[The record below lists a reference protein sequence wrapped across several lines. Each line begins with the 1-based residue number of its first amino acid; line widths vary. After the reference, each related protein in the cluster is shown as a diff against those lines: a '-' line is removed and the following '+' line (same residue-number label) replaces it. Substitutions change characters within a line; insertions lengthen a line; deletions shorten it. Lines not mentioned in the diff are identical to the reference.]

1 MLKKLRTVKYKNSIK
16 LFVLICAS
24 LISTQALTDNL
35 VDASDS
41 RIEILTESTSITP
54 GDELLIGFKF
64 TLNPGWHTY
73 WENPGDAGEGA
84 SIKWNLPND
93 VNASEILWPGPQRI
107 PVEPLMTF
115 GYEDEVVLL
124 TKIYTSEATIVPL
137 NLNAL
142 VSWYTCKEICIP
154 QEAEVSIPIKLGN
167 KTPSVSKAILD
178 QTLEEVPIQ
187 FEGTYR
193 VQRLEDSYILQGQ
206 LENQDQYD
214 SIYFFPKDY
223 GLTDYTKDQ
232 FYEIN
237 KDSFSLQIKAA
248 EIEIENRTFEGVIAI
263 NRDEAVSFIEINY
276 PLKAK
281 PISQE
286 FNIFT
291 LIFFAFL
298 GGLILNIMPC
308 VFPILSI
315 KILRFVEQ
323 SGDST
328 YKTLQQGLL
337 FSLGVIVSFLAIAA
351 LLVSLK
357 SGGESIGWGY
367 QLQSPIVV
375 SLLVYLFVVL
385 GYIFMSNMVLGT
397 SLARLSTIS
406 LGKGDSIESFLTGVL
421 AVIVASP
428 CTAPFMGSAI
438 GFALLQPSFYSVLIF
453 LGLGIGFSLPY
464 LVLSAKPS
472 LLSFLP
478 KPGQWMETFK
488 QFMAFPMWAS
498 ALWLLWVLS
507 SQVNNQEVIQV
518 LLGSLLIIIGL
529 WLVEKNNSKTDWIR
543 WIVRLPFILLLIF
556 SLWLIPT
563 SYSDLDESK
572 QNQLAYSPQLLED
585 LREENALVFLNFT
598 ADWCITCKVNESV
611 ALKTSK
617 VRKLLI
623 DKDIT
628 YIEAD
633 WTRKDPVISSALEE
647 YGRTGLPL
655 YLLFPSKGDPLILP
669 EILTE
674 DILLS
679 YLSEV
684 Q

>member
-1 MLKKLRTVKYKNSIK
+1 ML
-16 LFVLICAS
+16 A
-24 LISTQALTDNL
+24 
-35 VDASDS
+35 
-41 RIEILTESTSITP
+41 ESYSMNP
-54 GDELLIGFKF
+54 GDELLVGFKF

-93 VNASEILWPGPQRI
+93 IVASKILWPGPERI

-124 TKIYTSEATIVPL
+124 TKISTSAASAIPL
-137 NLNAL
+137 NLNAQ

-154 QEAEVSIPIKLGN
+154 QEAEVSIPIKLGS
-167 KTPSVSKAILD
+167 KTPSVSKGLLEH
-178 QTLEEVPIQ
+178 TLGKVPVE
-187 FEGTYR
+187 FNGTYR
-193 VQRLEDSYILQGQ
+193 VNKLDDSYVLQG
-206 LENQDQYD
+206 EFEKMDQYD
-214 SIYFFPKDY
+214 SMYFFPKEY
-223 GLTDYTKDQ
+223 GLTNYTENQ
-232 FYEIN
+232 QYEKNI
-237 KDSFSLQIKAA
+237 DTFSLQIMAS
-248 EIEIENRTFEGVIAI
+248 EVTIEKESFKGVIAV
-263 NRDEAVSFIEINY
+263 NKNEDVNFIEIDY
-276 PLKAK
+276 PLATKEA
-281 PISQE
+281 SQE
-286 FNIFT
+286 FNILT
-291 LIFFAFL
+291 LIVFAFL

-308 VFPILSI
+308 VFPILTI

-323 SGDST
+323 SRDST

-337 FSLGVIVSFLAIAA
+337 FSLGVVISFLTIAA
-351 LLVSLK
+351 LLIALK

-367 QLQSPIVV
+367 QLQSPVVV
-375 SLLVYLFVVL
+375 SLLFYLFVIL
-385 GYIFMSNMVLGT
+385 GFIFMSNIVLGS
-397 SLARLSTIS
+397 SLARLSSIS
-406 LGKGDSIESFLTGVL
+406 LNKSDSLESFLTGVL

-438 GFALLQPSFYSVLIF
+438 GFALLQPSFYSILIF

-464 LVLSAKPS
+464 LILSAKPS

-507 SQVNNQEVIQV
+507 SQVGDQEVIQV
-518 LLGSLLIIIGL
+518 LLGALLITTGL
-529 WLVEKNNSKTDWIR
+529 WLIEKNNSEKNWVK
-543 WIVRLPFILLLIF
+543 WLMRLPFLLLFIF

-572 QNQLAYSPQLLED
+572 QDQLTYTPQLLDD
-585 LREENALVFLNFT
+585 LREENSLVFLNFT
-598 ADWCITCKVNESV
+598 ADWCITCKVNEAV
-611 ALKTSK
+611 ALKTTK
-617 VRKLLI
+617 VSKLLA
-623 DKDIT
+623 DKNIT
-628 YIEAD
+628 YMEAD
-633 WTRKDPVISSALEE
+633 WTRKDPIISSTLEQ

-679 YLSEV
+679 YLNEV

>member
-16 LFVLICAS
+16 LFLLICAS
-24 LISTQALTDNL
+24 LISTQALTDNI

-93 VNASEILWPGPQRI
+93 VSASEILWPGPQRI

-263 NRDEAVSFIEINY
+263 NKGEAVSFIEINY

-328 YKTLQQGLL
+328 YKTIQQGLL

-397 SLARLSTIS
+397 SLARLSSIS

-529 WLVEKNNSKTDWIR
+529 WLVEKNNSKTNWIR

-617 VRKLLI
+617 VRKLLT

-674 DILLS
+674 DILIS

>member
-1 MLKKLRTVKYKNSIK
+1 ML
-16 LFVLICAS
+16 A
-24 LISTQALTDNL
+24 
-35 VDASDS
+35 
-41 RIEILTESTSITP
+41 ESYSMNP
-54 GDELLIGFKF
+54 GDELLVGFKF

-93 VNASEILWPGPQRI
+93 IVASKILWPGPERI

-124 TKIYTSEATIVPL
+124 TKISTSMASAIPL
-137 NLNAL
+137 NLNAQ

-154 QEAEVSIPIKLGN
+154 QEAEVSIPIKLGS
-167 KTPSVSKAILD
+167 KTPSVSKGLLEH
-178 QTLEEVPIQ
+178 TLGKVPVE
-187 FEGTYR
+187 FNGTYR
-193 VQRLEDSYILQGQ
+193 VNKLDDSYVLQG
-206 LENQDQYD
+206 EFEKMDQYD
-214 SIYFFPKDY
+214 SMYFFPKEY
-223 GLTDYTKDQ
+223 GLTNYTENQ
-232 FYEIN
+232 QYEKNI
-237 KDSFSLQIKAA
+237 DTFSLQIMAS
-248 EIEIENRTFEGVIAI
+248 EVTIEKESFKGVIAV
-263 NRDEAVSFIEINY
+263 NKNEDVNFIEIDY
-276 PLKAK
+276 PLATKEA
-281 PISQE
+281 SQE
-286 FNIFT
+286 FNILT
-291 LIFFAFL
+291 LIVFAFL

-308 VFPILSI
+308 VFPILTI

-323 SGDST
+323 SRDST

-337 FSLGVIVSFLAIAA
+337 FSLGVVISFLTIAA
-351 LLVSLK
+351 LLIALK

-367 QLQSPIVV
+367 QLQSPVVV
-375 SLLVYLFVVL
+375 SLLFYLFVIL
-385 GYIFMSNMVLGT
+385 GFIFMSNIVLGS
-397 SLARLSTIS
+397 SLARLSSIS
-406 LGKGDSIESFLTGVL
+406 LNKSDSLESFLTGVL

-438 GFALLQPSFYSVLIF
+438 GFALLQPSFYSILIF

-464 LVLSAKPS
+464 LILSAKPS

-507 SQVNNQEVIQV
+507 SQVGDQEVIQV
-518 LLGSLLIIIGL
+518 LLGALLITTGL
-529 WLVEKNNSKTDWIR
+529 WLIEKNNSEKNWVK
-543 WIVRLPFILLLIF
+543 WLMRLPFLLLFIF

-572 QNQLAYSPQLLED
+572 QDQLTYTPQLLDD
-585 LREENALVFLNFT
+585 LREENSLVFLNFT
-598 ADWCITCKVNESV
+598 ADWCITCKVNEAV
-611 ALKTSK
+611 ALKTTK
-617 VRKLLI
+617 VSKLLA
-623 DKDIT
+623 DKNIT
-628 YIEAD
+628 YMEAD
-633 WTRKDPVISSALEE
+633 WTRKDPIISSTLEQ

-679 YLSEV
+679 YLNEV

>member
-1 MLKKLRTVKYKNSIK
+1 MFRKLKSFKYNNSIK
-16 LFVLICAS
+16 LFLLFCAS
-24 LISTQALTDNL
+24 LISAGAFSSSIVN
-35 VDASDS
+35 VSDS
-41 RIEILTESTSITP
+41 RIEMLAESYSMNP
-54 GDELLIGFKF
+54 GDELLVGFKF

-93 VNASEILWPGPQRI
+93 VVASKILWPGPERI

-124 TKIYTSEATIVPL
+124 TKISTSAASAIPL
-137 NLNAL
+137 NLNAQ

-154 QEAEVSIPIKLGN
+154 QEAEVSIPIKLGS
-167 KTPSVSKAILD
+167 KTPSVSKGLLEH
-178 QTLEEVPIQ
+178 TLGKVPVE
-187 FEGTYR
+187 FNGTYR
-193 VQRLEDSYILQGQ
+193 VNKLDDSYVLQG
-206 LENQDQYD
+206 EFEKMDQYD
-214 SIYFFPKDY
+214 SMYFFPKEY
-223 GLTDYTKDQ
+223 GLTNYTENQ
-232 FYEIN
+232 QYEKN
-237 KDSFSLQIKAA
+237 KDTFSLQIMAS
-248 EIEIENRTFEGVIAI
+248 EVTIEKESFKGVIAV
-263 NRDEAVSFIEINY
+263 NKNEDVNFIEIDY
-276 PLKAK
+276 PLATKEA
-281 PISQE
+281 SQE
-286 FNIFT
+286 FNILT
-291 LIFFAFL
+291 LIVFAFL

-308 VFPILSI
+308 VFPILTI

-323 SGDST
+323 SRDST

-337 FSLGVIVSFLAIAA
+337 FSLGVIISFLTIAA
-351 LLVSLK
+351 LLIALK

-367 QLQSPIVV
+367 QLQSPVVV
-375 SLLVYLFVVL
+375 SLLFYLFVIL
-385 GYIFMSNMVLGT
+385 GFIFMSNIVLGS
-397 SLARLSTIS
+397 SLARLSSIS
-406 LGKGDSIESFLTGVL
+406 LNKSDSLESFLTGVL

-438 GFALLQPSFYSVLIF
+438 GFALLQPSFYSILIF

-464 LVLSAKPS
+464 LILSAKPS

-507 SQVNNQEVIQV
+507 SQVGDQEVIQV
-518 LLGSLLIIIGL
+518 LLGALLITTGL
-529 WLVEKNNSKTDWIR
+529 WLIEKNNSEKNWVK
-543 WIVRLPFILLLIF
+543 WLMRLPFLLLFIF

-572 QNQLAYSPQLLED
+572 QDQLTYTPQLLDD
-585 LREENALVFLNFT
+585 LREENSLVFLNFT
-598 ADWCITCKVNESV
+598 ADWCITCKVNEAV
-611 ALKTSK
+611 ALKTTK
-617 VRKLLI
+617 VSKLLA
-623 DKDIT
+623 DKNIT
-628 YIEAD
+628 YMEAD
-633 WTRKDPVISSALEE
+633 WTRKDPIISSTLEQ

-679 YLSEV
+679 YLNEV

>member
-16 LFVLICAS
+16 LFLLICAS
-24 LISTQALTDNL
+24 LISTQALTDNI

-41 RIEILTESTSITP
+41 RIEILTESISITP

-93 VNASEILWPGPQRI
+93 VSASEILWPGPQRI

-167 KTPSVSKAILD
+167 KTPSASKVILD

-248 EIEIENRTFEGVIAI
+248 EIEIENKTFEGVIAI
-263 NRDEAVSFIEINY
+263 NKGEAVSFIEINY

-315 KILRFVEQ
+315 KILRFVQQ

-328 YKTLQQGLL
+328 YKTIQQGLL

-385 GYIFMSNMVLGT
+385 GYIFMSNVVIGT
-397 SLARLSTIS
+397 SLARLSSIS

-472 LLSFLP
+472 LLNFLP

-518 LLGSLLIIIGL
+518 LLGALLITSGL
-529 WLVEKNNSKTDWIR
+529 WLVEKNKSETNWIR
-543 WIVRLPFILLLIF
+543 WIVRLPLILLLIF
-556 SLWLIPT
+556 SFWLIPT
-563 SYSDLDESK
+563 TYSDLDESE
-572 QNQLAYSPQLLED
+572 QGQLTYSPKLLED
-585 LREENALVFLNFT
+585 LREKNALIFLNFT

-617 VRKLLI
+617 VRKVLI
-623 DKDIT
+623 DKNIT
-628 YIEAD
+628 YLEAD
-633 WTRKDPVISSALEE
+633 WTRKDPIISRALEE

-655 YLLFPSKGDPLILP
+655 YLLFPSTGEPLILP

-679 YLSEV
+679 YLTEV

>member
-1 MLKKLRTVKYKNSIK
+1 MVKYKNSIK
-16 LFVLICAS
+16 LFLLFCAS
-24 LISTQALTDNL
+24 IISTDAFSETI

-41 RIEILTESTSITP
+41 RIEMLAESNSMKP
-54 GDELLIGFKF
+54 GDGLLVGFKF

-93 VNASEILWPGPQRI
+93 VKASEILWPGPERI

-124 TKIYTSEATIVPL
+124 TKIYTSETATIPVT
-137 NLNAL
+137 LNAR

-154 QEAEVSIPIKLGN
+154 QEAEVSIPINLGN
-167 KTPSVSKAILD
+167 KTSSTSKDLLE
-178 QTLEEVPIQ
+178 QTLEQIPEQ
-187 FEGTYR
+187 FNGIYR
-193 VQRLEDSYILQGQ
+193 VRKLDDSYVLQGE
-206 LENQDQYD
+206 LENMDQYD
-214 SIYFFPKDY
+214 SMYFFPKYY
-223 GLTDYTKDQ
+223 GLTNYTENQ

-237 KDSFSLQIKAA
+237 KDSFSLQIKAS
-248 EIEIENRTFEGVIAI
+248 EIEIENKSFEGVV
-263 NRDEAVSFIEINY
+263 AVNKNEEITFIEIDY
-276 PLKAK
+276 PLVTKDT
-281 PISQE
+281 SQE
-286 FNIFT
+286 FNILT
-291 LIFFAFL
+291 LIVFAFL
-298 GGLILNIMPC
+298 GGLILNVMPC

-323 SGDST
+323 SRDST

-337 FSLGVIVSFLAIAA
+337 FSLGVIFSFLTIAA
-351 LLVSLK
+351 LLIALK

-367 QLQSPIVV
+367 QLQSPVVV
-375 SLLVYLFVVL
+375 SLLFYLFVVL
-385 GYIFMSNMVLGT
+385 GFIFMSNIVLG
-397 SLARLSTIS
+397 SGLARLSSIS
-406 LGKGDSIESFLTGVL
+406 LNKSDSLESFLTGVL

-438 GFALLQPSFYSVLIF
+438 GFALLQPSFYSILIF

-464 LVLSAKPS
+464 LILSAKPS

-518 LLGSLLIIIGL
+518 LLGALLITTGL
-529 WLVEKNNSKTDWIR
+529 WLIEKNNSERDWVR
-543 WIVRLPFILLLIF
+543 WLMRLPFLLLFIF

-572 QNQLAYSPQLLED
+572 QDQLAYTPQLLKD
-585 LREENALVFLNFT
+585 LREKNSLVFLNFT
-598 ADWCITCKVNESV
+598 ADWCITCKVNEAV

-617 VRKLLI
+617 VSKLI
-623 DKDIT
+623 ADKNIT
-628 YIEAD
+628 YMEAD
-633 WTRKDPVISSALEE
+633 WTRKDPIISSTLEQ

-679 YLSEV
+679 YLTEV
-684 Q
+684 H

>member
-1 MLKKLRTVKYKNSIK
+1 
-16 LFVLICAS
+16 
-24 LISTQALTDNL
+24 L
-35 VDASDS
+35 V
-41 RIEILTESTSITP
+41 
-54 GDELLIGFKF
+54 GFKF

-93 VNASEILWPGPQRI
+93 VKASEILWPGPERI

-115 GYEDEVVLL
+115 GYENEVVLL
-124 TKIYTSEATIVPL
+124 TKIYTSETTTIPVT
-137 NLNAL
+137 LNAR

-154 QEAEVSIPIKLGN
+154 QEAEVSIPINLGN
-167 KTPSVSKAILD
+167 KTSSTSKDLLE
-178 QTLEEVPIQ
+178 QTLEQIPEQ
-187 FEGTYR
+187 FNGIYR
-193 VQRLEDSYILQGQ
+193 VRKLDDSYVLQGE
-206 LENQDQYD
+206 LENMDQYD
-214 SIYFFPKDY
+214 SMYFFPKYY
-223 GLTDYTKDQ
+223 GLTNYTENQ

-237 KDSFSLQIKAA
+237 KDSFSLQIKAS
-248 EIEIENRTFEGVIAI
+248 EIEIENKSFEGVV
-263 NRDEAVSFIEINY
+263 AVNKNEEITFIEIDY
-276 PLKAK
+276 PLVTKDT
-281 PISQE
+281 SQE
-286 FNIFT
+286 FNILT
-291 LIFFAFL
+291 LIVFAFL
-298 GGLILNIMPC
+298 GGLILNVMPC

-323 SGDST
+323 SRDST

-337 FSLGVIVSFLAIAA
+337 FSLGVIFSFLTIAA
-351 LLVSLK
+351 LLIALK

-367 QLQSPIVV
+367 QLQSPVVV
-375 SLLVYLFVVL
+375 SLLFYLFVVL
-385 GYIFMSNMVLGT
+385 GFIFMSNIVLG
-397 SLARLSTIS
+397 SGLARLSSIS
-406 LGKGDSIESFLTGVL
+406 LNKSDSLESFLTGVL

-438 GFALLQPSFYSVLIF
+438 GFALLQPSFYSILIF

-464 LVLSAKPS
+464 LILSAKPS

-518 LLGSLLIIIGL
+518 LLGALLITTGL
-529 WLVEKNNSKTDWIR
+529 WLIEKNNSERDWVR
-543 WIVRLPFILLLIF
+543 WLMRLPFLLLFIF

-572 QNQLAYSPQLLED
+572 QDQLAYTPQLLKD
-585 LREENALVFLNFT
+585 LREKNSLVFLNFT
-598 ADWCITCKVNESV
+598 ADWCITCKVNEAV

-617 VRKLLI
+617 VSKLI
-623 DKDIT
+623 ADKDIT

-633 WTRKDPVISSALEE
+633 WTRKDPIISSALEQ

-655 YLLFPSKGDPLILP
+655 YL
-669 EILTE
+669 
-674 DILLS
+674 
-679 YLSEV
+679 
-684 Q
+684 

>member
-1 MLKKLRTVKYKNSIK
+1 MVKYKNSIK
-16 LFVLICAS
+16 LFLLFYAS
-24 LISTQALTDNL
+24 LISTDAFSETI

-41 RIEILTESTSITP
+41 RIEMLAESNSMKP
-54 GDELLIGFKF
+54 GDGLLVGFKF

-93 VNASEILWPGPQRI
+93 VKASEILWPGPERI

-115 GYEDEVVLL
+115 GYENEVVLL
-124 TKIYTSEATIVPL
+124 TKIYTSETTTIPVT
-137 NLNAL
+137 LNAR

-154 QEAEVSIPIKLGN
+154 QEAEVSIPINLGN
-167 KTPSVSKAILD
+167 KTSSTSKDLLE
-178 QTLEEVPIQ
+178 QTLEQIPEQ
-187 FEGTYR
+187 FNGIYR
-193 VQRLEDSYILQGQ
+193 VRKLDDSYVLQGE
-206 LENQDQYD
+206 LENMDQYD
-214 SIYFFPKDY
+214 SMYFFPKYY
-223 GLTDYTKDQ
+223 GLTNYTENQ

-237 KDSFSLQIKAA
+237 KDSFSLQIKAS
-248 EIEIENRTFEGVIAI
+248 EIEIENKSFEGVV
-263 NRDEAVSFIEINY
+263 AVNKNEEITFIEIDY
-276 PLKAK
+276 PLVTKDT
-281 PISQE
+281 SQE
-286 FNIFT
+286 FNILT
-291 LIFFAFL
+291 LIVFAFL
-298 GGLILNIMPC
+298 GGLILNVMPC

-323 SGDST
+323 SRDST

-337 FSLGVIVSFLAIAA
+337 FSLGVIFSFLTIAA
-351 LLVSLK
+351 LLIALK

-367 QLQSPIVV
+367 QLQSPVVV
-375 SLLVYLFVVL
+375 SLLFYLFVVL
-385 GYIFMSNMVLGT
+385 GFIFMSNIVLG
-397 SLARLSTIS
+397 SGLARLSSIS
-406 LGKGDSIESFLTGVL
+406 LNKSDSLESFLTGVL

-438 GFALLQPSFYSVLIF
+438 GFALLQPSFYSILIF

-464 LVLSAKPS
+464 LILSAKPS

-518 LLGSLLIIIGL
+518 LLGALLITTGL
-529 WLVEKNNSKTDWIR
+529 WLIEKNNSERDWVR
-543 WIVRLPFILLLIF
+543 WLMRLPFLLLFIF

-572 QNQLAYSPQLLED
+572 QDQLAYTPQLLKD
-585 LREENALVFLNFT
+585 LREKNSLVFLNFT
-598 ADWCITCKVNESV
+598 ADWCITCKVNEAV

-617 VRKLLI
+617 VSKLI
-623 DKDIT
+623 ADKNIT
-628 YIEAD
+628 YMEAD
-633 WTRKDPVISSALEE
+633 WTRKDPIISSTLEQ

-679 YLSEV
+679 YLTEV
-684 Q
+684 H

>member
-1 MLKKLRTVKYKNSIK
+1 ML
-16 LFVLICAS
+16 A
-24 LISTQALTDNL
+24 
-35 VDASDS
+35 
-41 RIEILTESTSITP
+41 ESYSMNP
-54 GDELLIGFKF
+54 GDELLVGFKF

-93 VNASEILWPGPQRI
+93 IVASKILWPGPERI

-124 TKIYTSEATIVPL
+124 TKISTSAASAIPL
-137 NLNAL
+137 NLNAQ

-154 QEAEVSIPIKLGN
+154 QEAEVSIPIKLGS
-167 KTPSVSKAILD
+167 KTPSVSKGLLEH
-178 QTLEEVPIQ
+178 TLGKVPVE
-187 FEGTYR
+187 FNGTYR
-193 VQRLEDSYILQGQ
+193 VNKLDDSYVLQG
-206 LENQDQYD
+206 EFEKMDQYD
-214 SIYFFPKDY
+214 SMYFFPKEY
-223 GLTDYTKDQ
+223 GLTNYTENQ
-232 FYEIN
+232 QYEKNI
-237 KDSFSLQIKAA
+237 DTFSLQIMAS
-248 EIEIENRTFEGVIAI
+248 EVTIEKESFKGVIAVYK
-263 NRDEAVSFIEINY
+263 NEDVNFIEIDY
-276 PLKAK
+276 PLATKEA
-281 PISQE
+281 SQE
-286 FNIFT
+286 FNILT
-291 LIFFAFL
+291 LIVFAFL

-308 VFPILSI
+308 VFPILTI

-323 SGDST
+323 SRDST

-337 FSLGVIVSFLAIAA
+337 FSLGVVISFLTIAA
-351 LLVSLK
+351 LLIALK

-367 QLQSPIVV
+367 QLQSPVVV
-375 SLLVYLFVVL
+375 SLLFYLFVIL
-385 GYIFMSNMVLGT
+385 GFIFMSNIVLGS
-397 SLARLSTIS
+397 SLARLSSIS
-406 LGKGDSIESFLTGVL
+406 LNKSDSLESFPTGVL

-438 GFALLQPSFYSVLIF
+438 GFALLQPSFYSILIF

-464 LVLSAKPS
+464 LILSAKPS

-507 SQVNNQEVIQV
+507 SQVGDQEVIQV
-518 LLGSLLIIIGL
+518 LLGALLITTGL
-529 WLVEKNNSKTDWIR
+529 WLIEKNNSEKNWVKWLI
-543 WIVRLPFILLLIF
+543 RLPFLLLFIF

-572 QNQLAYSPQLLED
+572 QDQLTYTPQLLDD
-585 LREENALVFLNFT
+585 LREENSLVFLNFT
-598 ADWCITCKVNESV
+598 ADWCITCKVNEAV
-611 ALKTSK
+611 ALKTTK
-617 VRKLLI
+617 VSKLLA
-623 DKDIT
+623 DKNIT
-628 YIEAD
+628 YLEAD
-633 WTRKDPVISSALEE
+633 WTRKDPIISSTLEQ

-679 YLSEV
+679 YLNEV

>member
-1 MLKKLRTVKYKNSIK
+1 MPTGSFGSPIVN
-16 LFVLICAS
+16 
-24 LISTQALTDNL
+24 
-35 VDASDS
+35 ASDS
-41 RIEILTESTSITP
+41 RIEMLTESNSMNP
-54 GDELLIGFKF
+54 GDELLVGFKF

-93 VNASEILWPGPQRI
+93 VNASKILWPGPERI
-107 PVEPLMTF
+107 PVDPLMTF

-124 TKIYTSEATIVPL
+124 TKIYTSETTTIPVT
-137 NLNAL
+137 LNAQ

-167 KTPSVSKAILD
+167 KTSSTSKGLLD
-178 QTLEEVPIQ
+178 QTLKQIPVQ
-187 FEGTYR
+187 FNGTYR
-193 VQRLEDSYILQGQ
+193 VQKFDDSYVFQGEF
-206 LENQDQYD
+206 ENVDQYD
-214 SIYFFPKDY
+214 SMYFFPKDY
-223 GLTDYTKDQ
+223 GLTNYTEKQ

-237 KDSFSLQIKAA
+237 KDSFSLQIKAS
-248 EIEIENRTFEGVIAI
+248 EIEIENKSFEGVV
-263 NRDEAVSFIEINY
+263 AVSKNEEITFIEIDY
-276 PLKAK
+276 PLATKDT
-281 PISQE
+281 SQE
-286 FNIFT
+286 FNILT
-291 LIFFAFL
+291 LIVFAFL
-298 GGLILNIMPC
+298 GGLILNVMPC

-323 SGDST
+323 SRDST

-337 FSLGVIVSFLAIAA
+337 FSLGVIISFLTIAA
-351 LLVSLK
+351 LLIALK

-367 QLQSPIVV
+367 QLQSPVVV
-375 SLLVYLFVVL
+375 SLLFYLFVVL
-385 GYIFMSNMVLGT
+385 GFIFMSNIVLGS
-397 SLARLSTIS
+397 SLARLSSIS
-406 LGKGDSIESFLTGVL
+406 LNKSDSLESFLTGVL

-438 GFALLQPSFYSVLIF
+438 GFALLQPSFYSILIF
-453 LGLGIGFSLPY
+453 LGLGVGFSLPY
-464 LVLSAKPS
+464 LILSAKPS

-507 SQVNNQEVIQV
+507 NQVNNQEVIQV
-518 LLGSLLIIIGL
+518 LLGALLITTGL
-529 WLVEKNNSKTDWIR
+529 WFIEKNNSERNWVR
-543 WIVRLPFILLLIF
+543 WLIRLPFLLLFIF

-572 QNQLAYSPQLLED
+572 QDQLAYTPQLLED
-585 LREENALVFLNFT
+585 LRENNSLVFLNFT
-598 ADWCITCKVNESV
+598 ADWCITCKVNEAV

-617 VRKLLI
+617 VTKLLA
-623 DKDIT
+623 DKNIT

-633 WTRKDPVISSALEE
+633 WTRRDPIISSALEK

-674 DILLS
+674 DILLT
-679 YLSEV
+679 YLTEV

>member
-1 MLKKLRTVKYKNSIK
+1 V
-16 LFVLICAS
+16 
-24 LISTQALTDNL
+24 ISTEAFSSSI

-41 RIEILTESTSITP
+41 RIEILTESNSMQP
-54 GDELLIGFKF
+54 GDELLVGFKF
-64 TLNPGWHTY
+64 TLSSGWHTY

-84 SIKWNLPND
+84 SIKWNLPSD
-93 VNASEILWPGPQRI
+93 VSASKILWPGPERI

-115 GYEDEVVLL
+115 GYENEVVLL
-124 TKIYTSEATIVPL
+124 TKIYTSETTAIPVT
-137 NLNAL
+137 LNAR

-154 QEAEVSIPIKLGN
+154 QEAEVSIPINLGN
-167 KTPSVSKAILD
+167 KTSSASKGLLE
-178 QTLEEVPIQ
+178 QTLKQVPVK
-187 FEGTYR
+187 FNGTYR
-193 VQRLEDSYILQGQ
+193 VQKLDGSYVLQGE
-206 LENQDQYD
+206 LEEHDQHD

-223 GLTDYTKDQ
+223 GLTNYTENQ
-232 FYEIN
+232 LYEKN
-237 KDSFSLQIKAA
+237 KDTFSLQIMASEV
-248 EIEIENRTFEGVIAI
+248 EIEKESFKGVIAVKK
-263 NRDEAVSFIEINY
+263 NEEVTFIEIDY
-276 PLKAK
+276 PLASKN
-281 PISQE
+281 ISQE
-286 FNIFT
+286 FNILT
-291 LIFFAFL
+291 LIVFAFL

-315 KILRFVEQ
+315 KILRFVEK

-337 FSLGVIVSFLAIAA
+337 FSVGVIVSFLTIAA
-351 LLVSLK
+351 LLITLK

-367 QLQSPIVV
+367 QLQSPVVV
-375 SLLVYLFVVL
+375 SLLFYLFVVL
-385 GYIFMSNMVLGT
+385 GFIFMSNVVLGS
-397 SLARLSTIS
+397 SLARLSSIS
-406 LGKGDSIESFLTGVL
+406 LNKSDSIESFLTGVL

-438 GFALLQPSFYSVLIF
+438 GFALLQPSFYSILIF

-464 LVLSAKPS
+464 LILSAKPS
-472 LLSFLP
+472 LLNFLP

-507 SQVNNQEVIQV
+507 NQVNNQEIIQV
-518 LLGSLLIIIGL
+518 LVGALMITSGL
-529 WLVEKNNSKTDWIR
+529 WLIEKNNSERNWIR
-543 WIVRLPFILLLIF
+543 WLVRLPFLLLLIF

-563 SYSDLDESK
+563 SYSDLDEPK
-572 QNQLAYSPQLLED
+572 QDQLAYTPKLLED
-585 LREENALVFLNFT
+585 LRKENALVFLNFT
-598 ADWCITCKVNESV
+598 ADWCITCKVNEAV

-617 VRKLLI
+617 VRKLI
-623 DKDIT
+623 VDKNIT
-628 YIEAD
+628 YLEAD
-633 WTRKDPVISSALEE
+633 WTRKDPIISSALEQ

-679 YLSEV
+679 YLTEV

>member
-1 MLKKLRTVKYKNSIK
+1 MLVGFR
-16 LFVLICAS
+16 FS
-24 LISTQALTDNL
+24 LT
-35 VDASDS
+35 
-41 RIEILTESTSITP
+41 
-54 GDELLIGFKF
+54 
-64 TLNPGWHTY
+64 PGWHTY
-73 WENPGDAGEGA
+73 WKNPGDAGEGA
-84 SIKWNLPND
+84 TIKWNLPD
-93 VNASEILWPGPQRI
+93 DIKVSEILWPGPERI

-124 TKIYTSEATIVPL
+124 TRIYTSKNTIIPL
-137 NLNAL
+137 SLNAI

-154 QEAEVSIPIKLGN
+154 QEAEVSFPIKPGN
-167 KTPSVSKAILD
+167 KTSTVSKGLLLQILD
-178 QTLEEVPIQ
+178 KVPVE
-187 FEGTYR
+187 FNGSYR
-193 VQRLEDSYILQGQ
+193 VQKLDDSYVLQGQ
-206 LENQDQYD
+206 LEEQDQYD
-214 SIYFFPKDY
+214 SMYFFPKNY
-223 GLTDYTKDQ
+223 GLTDYVKEQ
-232 FYEIN
+232 HYEKN
-237 KDSFSLQIKAA
+237 NDSFSLQIKASEADLGA
-248 EIEIENRTFEGVIAI
+248 ESFEGVIEVKNNEKVTFFSI
-263 NRDEAVSFIEINY
+263 DY
-276 PLKAK
+276 PLE
-281 PISQE
+281 PESISQE
-286 FNIFT
+286 FSIFT
-291 LIFFAFL
+291 LILFAFL
-298 GGLILNIMPC
+298 GGLILNVMPC

-328 YKTLQQGLL
+328 YKIFQQGLL
-337 FSLGVIVSFLAIAA
+337 FSVGVIFTFLTIAA
-351 LLVSLK
+351 LLISLK

-375 SLLVYLFVVL
+375 SLLFYLFVVL
-385 GYIFMSNMVLGT
+385 GYVFMSNIVLGS
-397 SLARLSTIS
+397 SLARLGTLS
-406 LGKGDSIESFLTGVL
+406 LDKSDSMESFLTGVL

-464 LVLSAKPS
+464 LILSAKPS

-478 KPGQWMETFK
+478 KPGQWMESFK

-498 ALWLLWVLS
+498 AIWLLWVLS
-507 SQVNNQEVIQV
+507 SQVSNQEVIQV
-518 LLGSLLIIIGL
+518 LLGALMITTGL
-529 WLVEKNNSKTDWIR
+529 WFVEKNRSEVSWVKWLL
-543 WIVRLPFILLLIF
+543 RLPFILLLIF

-563 SYSDLDESK
+563 SYSDLEEPQD
-572 QNQLAYSPQLLED
+572 QLTYTPQLLND
-585 LREENALVFLNFT
+585 LREEKALIFLNFT
-598 ADWCITCKVNESV
+598 ADWCITCKVNEAV

-617 VRKLLI
+617 VRKILS

-633 WTRKDPVISSALEE
+633 WTRKDPVISSALER

-655 YLLFPSKGDPLILP
+655 YLLFPSQGEPLILP

-679 YLSEV
+679 YLNEV

>member
-1 MLKKLRTVKYKNSIK
+1 MK
-16 LFVLICAS
+16 
-24 LISTQALTDNL
+24 
-35 VDASDS
+35 
-41 RIEILTESTSITP
+41 P
-54 GDELLIGFKF
+54 GDELLVGFKF

-93 VNASEILWPGPQRI
+93 VKASEILWPGPERI

-124 TKIYTSEATIVPL
+124 TKIYTSETTTIPVT
-137 NLNAL
+137 LNAQ

-154 QEAEVSIPIKLGN
+154 QEAEVSFPINLGN
-167 KTPSVSKAILD
+167 KTSSASKDLLEQVLD
-178 QTLEEVPIQ
+178 QVPVQ
-187 FEGTYR
+187 FNGTYR
-193 VQRLEDSYILQGQ
+193 VQKLDDSYVLQGE
-206 LENQDQYD
+206 LENMDQYD
-214 SIYFFPKDY
+214 SMYFFPKDY
-223 GLTDYTKDQ
+223 GLTNYTENQ
-232 FYEIN
+232 LYEIN
-237 KDSFSLQIKAA
+237 KDSFSLQIKAS
-248 EIEIENRTFEGVIAI
+248 EIEIENKSFEGVVAL
-263 NRDEAVSFIEINY
+263 NKNEEVTFIEIDY
-276 PLKAK
+276 PLVTKDTSK
-281 PISQE
+281 E
-286 FNIFT
+286 FNILT
-291 LIFFAFL
+291 LIVFAFL
-298 GGLILNIMPC
+298 GGLILNVMPC

-315 KILRFVEQ
+315 KILRFIEQ
-323 SGDST
+323 SRDST

-337 FSLGVIVSFLAIAA
+337 FSLGAIISFLTIAA
-351 LLVSLK
+351 LLIALK

-367 QLQSPIVV
+367 QLQSPVVV
-375 SLLVYLFVVL
+375 SLLFYLFVVL
-385 GYIFMSNMVLGT
+385 GFIFMSNIVLG
-397 SLARLSTIS
+397 SGLARLSSIS
-406 LGKGDSIESFLTGVL
+406 LNKSDSLESFLTGVL

-438 GFALLQPSFYSVLIF
+438 GFALLQPSFYSILIF

-464 LVLSAKPS
+464 LILSAKPS

-518 LLGSLLIIIGL
+518 LLGALLITTGL
-529 WLVEKNNSKTDWIR
+529 WLIEKNNSERDWVR
-543 WIVRLPFILLLIF
+543 WLMRLPFLLLFIF

-572 QNQLAYSPQLLED
+572 QDQLAYTPQLLED
-585 LREENALVFLNFT
+585 LRKENSLVFLNFT
-598 ADWCITCKVNESV
+598 ADWCITCKVNEAV

-617 VRKLLI
+617 VRKLI
-623 DKDIT
+623 SDKNIT

-633 WTRKDPVISSALEE
+633 WTRKDPIISSTLEQ

-679 YLSEV
+679 YLTEV

>member
-1 MLKKLRTVKYKNSIK
+1 MPTGFFGSPIVN
-16 LFVLICAS
+16 
-24 LISTQALTDNL
+24 
-35 VDASDS
+35 ASDS
-41 RIEILTESTSITP
+41 RIEMLTESNSMNP
-54 GDELLIGFKF
+54 GDELLVGFKF

-93 VNASEILWPGPQRI
+93 VNASKILWPGPERI
-107 PVEPLMTF
+107 PVDPLMTF

-124 TKIYTSEATIVPL
+124 TKIYTSETTTIPVT
-137 NLNAL
+137 LNAQ

-167 KTPSVSKAILD
+167 KTSSTSKGLLD
-178 QTLEEVPIQ
+178 QTLKQIPVQ
-187 FEGTYR
+187 FNGTYR
-193 VQRLEDSYILQGQ
+193 VQKLDDSYVFQGEF
-206 LENQDQYD
+206 ENVDQYD
-214 SIYFFPKDY
+214 SMYFFPKDY
-223 GLTDYTKDQ
+223 GLTNYTEKQ

-237 KDSFSLQIKAA
+237 KDSFSLQIKAS
-248 EIEIENRTFEGVIAI
+248 EIEIENKSFEGVV
-263 NRDEAVSFIEINY
+263 AVSKNEEITFIEIDY
-276 PLKAK
+276 PLATKDT
-281 PISQE
+281 SQE
-286 FNIFT
+286 FNILT
-291 LIFFAFL
+291 LIVFAFL
-298 GGLILNIMPC
+298 GGLILNVMPC

-323 SGDST
+323 SRDST

-337 FSLGVIVSFLAIAA
+337 FSLGVIISFLTIAA
-351 LLVSLK
+351 LLIALK

-367 QLQSPIVV
+367 QLQSPVVV
-375 SLLVYLFVVL
+375 SLLFYLFVVL
-385 GYIFMSNMVLGT
+385 GFIFMSNIVLGS
-397 SLARLSTIS
+397 SLARLSSIS
-406 LGKGDSIESFLTGVL
+406 LNKSDSLESFLTGVL

-438 GFALLQPSFYSVLIF
+438 GFALLQPSFYSILIF
-453 LGLGIGFSLPY
+453 LGLGVGFSLPY
-464 LVLSAKPS
+464 LILSAKPS

-507 SQVNNQEVIQV
+507 NQVNNQEVIQV
-518 LLGSLLIIIGL
+518 LLGALLITTGL
-529 WLVEKNNSKTDWIR
+529 WFIEKNNSERNWVR
-543 WIVRLPFILLLIF
+543 WLIRLPFLLLFIF

-572 QNQLAYSPQLLED
+572 QDQLAYTPQLLED
-585 LREENALVFLNFT
+585 LRENNSLVFLNFT
-598 ADWCITCKVNESV
+598 ADWCITCKVNEAV

-617 VRKLLI
+617 VTKLLA
-623 DKDIT
+623 DKNIT

-633 WTRKDPVISSALEE
+633 WTRKDPIISSALEK

-674 DILLS
+674 DILLT
-679 YLSEV
+679 YLTEV

>member
-1 MLKKLRTVKYKNSIK
+1 ML
-16 LFVLICAS
+16 A
-24 LISTQALTDNL
+24 
-35 VDASDS
+35 
-41 RIEILTESTSITP
+41 ESYSMNP
-54 GDELLIGFKF
+54 GDELLVGFKF

-93 VNASEILWPGPQRI
+93 VVASKILWPGPERI

-124 TKIYTSEATIVPL
+124 TKISTSAASAIPL
-137 NLNAL
+137 NLNAQ

-154 QEAEVSIPIKLGN
+154 QEAEVSIPIKLGS
-167 KTPSVSKAILD
+167 KTPSVSKGLLEH
-178 QTLEEVPIQ
+178 TLGKVPVE
-187 FEGTYR
+187 FNGTYR
-193 VQRLEDSYILQGQ
+193 VNKLNNSYVLQG
-206 LENQDQYD
+206 EFEKMDQYD
-214 SIYFFPKDY
+214 SMYFFPKEY
-223 GLTDYTKDQ
+223 GLTNYTENQ
-232 FYEIN
+232 QYEKN
-237 KDSFSLQIKAA
+237 KDTFSLQIMASEVA
-248 EIEIENRTFEGVIAI
+248 IEKESFKGVIAV
-263 NRDEAVSFIEINY
+263 NKNKEVNFIEIDY
-276 PLKAK
+276 PLATEEA
-281 PISQE
+281 SQE
-286 FNIFT
+286 FNILT
-291 LIFFAFL
+291 LIVFAFL
-298 GGLILNIMPC
+298 GGLILNVMPC
-308 VFPILSI
+308 VFPILTI

-323 SGDST
+323 SRDST

-337 FSLGVIVSFLAIAA
+337 FSLGVVISFLTIAA
-351 LLVSLK
+351 LLIALK

-367 QLQSPIVV
+367 QLQSPVVV
-375 SLLVYLFVVL
+375 SLLFYLFVIL
-385 GYIFMSNMVLGT
+385 GFIFMSNIVLGS
-397 SLARLSTIS
+397 SLARLSSIS
-406 LGKGDSIESFLTGVL
+406 LNKSDSLESFLTGVL

-438 GFALLQPSFYSVLIF
+438 GFALLQPSFYSILIF

-464 LVLSAKPS
+464 LILSAKPS

-507 SQVNNQEVIQV
+507 SQVGDQEVIQV
-518 LLGSLLIIIGL
+518 LLGALLITTGL
-529 WLVEKNNSKTDWIR
+529 WLIEKNNSEKNWVK
-543 WIVRLPFILLLIF
+543 WLMRLPFLLLFIF

-572 QNQLAYSPQLLED
+572 QDQLTYTPQLLDD
-585 LREENALVFLNFT
+585 LREENSLVFLNFT
-598 ADWCITCKVNESV
+598 ADWCITCKVNEAV
-611 ALKTSK
+611 ALKTTK
-617 VRKLLI
+617 VSKLLA
-623 DKDIT
+623 DKNIT
-628 YIEAD
+628 YMEAD
-633 WTRKDPVISSALEE
+633 WTRKDPIISSTLEQ

-679 YLSEV
+679 YLNEV

>member
-1 MLKKLRTVKYKNSIK
+1 ML
-16 LFVLICAS
+16 A
-24 LISTQALTDNL
+24 
-35 VDASDS
+35 
-41 RIEILTESTSITP
+41 ESYSMNP
-54 GDELLIGFKF
+54 GDELLVGFKF

-93 VNASEILWPGPQRI
+93 VDASKILWPGPERI

-124 TKIYTSEATIVPL
+124 TKISTSAASAIPL
-137 NLNAL
+137 NLNAQ

-154 QEAEVSIPIKLGN
+154 QEAEVSIPIKLGS
-167 KTPSVSKAILD
+167 KTPSASKGLLK
-178 QTLEEVPIQ
+178 QTLGKVPVE
-187 FEGTYR
+187 FHGTYR
-193 VQRLEDSYILQGQ
+193 VNKLDDSYVLQG
-206 LENQDQYD
+206 EFEKMDQYD
-214 SIYFFPKDY
+214 SMYFFPKEY
-223 GLTDYTKDQ
+223 GLTNYTENQ
-232 FYEIN
+232 QYEKN
-237 KDSFSLQIKAA
+237 KDTFSLQIMASEVA
-248 EIEIENRTFEGVIAI
+248 IEKESFKGVIAV
-263 NRDEAVSFIEINY
+263 NKNKEVNFIEIDY
-276 PLKAK
+276 PLATKEA
-281 PISQE
+281 SQE
-286 FNIFT
+286 FNILT
-291 LIFFAFL
+291 LIVFAFL
-298 GGLILNIMPC
+298 GGLILNVMPC
-308 VFPILSI
+308 VFPILTI

-323 SGDST
+323 SRDST

-337 FSLGVIVSFLAIAA
+337 FSLGVVISFLTIAA
-351 LLVSLK
+351 LLIALK

-367 QLQSPIVV
+367 QLQSPVVV
-375 SLLVYLFVVL
+375 SLLFYLFVIL
-385 GYIFMSNMVLGT
+385 GFIFMSNIVLGS
-397 SLARLSTIS
+397 SLARLSSIS
-406 LGKGDSIESFLTGVL
+406 LNKSDSLESFLTGVL

-438 GFALLQPSFYSVLIF
+438 GFALLQPSFYSILIF

-464 LVLSAKPS
+464 LILSAKPS

-507 SQVNNQEVIQV
+507 SQVDDQEVIQV
-518 LLGSLLIIIGL
+518 LLGALLITTGL
-529 WLVEKNNSKTDWIR
+529 WLIEKNNSEKNWVK
-543 WIVRLPFILLLIF
+543 WLMRLPFLLLFIF

-572 QNQLAYSPQLLED
+572 QDQLTYTPQLLED
-585 LREENALVFLNFT
+585 LREENSLVFLNFT
-598 ADWCITCKVNESV
+598 ADWCITCKVNEAV
-611 ALKTSK
+611 ALKTAK
-617 VRKLLI
+617 VSKLLS
-623 DKDIT
+623 DKNIT
-628 YIEAD
+628 YMEAD
-633 WTRKDPVISSALEE
+633 WTRKDPIISSALEK

-674 DILLS
+674 DILLT
-679 YLSEV
+679 YLTEV

>member
-1 MLKKLRTVKYKNSIK
+1 L
-16 LFVLICAS
+16 CAS
-24 LISTQALTDNL
+24 LISAGAFPTSIVN
-35 VDASDS
+35 ASDS
-41 RIEILTESTSITP
+41 RIEMLTESNSMNP
-54 GDELLIGFKF
+54 GDELLVGFKF

-84 SIKWNLPND
+84 SINWNLPKD
-93 VNASEILWPGPQRI
+93 VNASKILWPGPERI
-107 PVEPLMTF
+107 PVDPLMTF

-124 TKIYTSEATIVPL
+124 TKIYTSETTTIPVT
-137 NLNAL
+137 LNAQ

-167 KTPSVSKAILD
+167 KTSSASKGLLD
-178 QTLEEVPIQ
+178 QTLKQIPVQ
-187 FEGTYR
+187 FNGTYR
-193 VQRLEDSYILQGQ
+193 VQKLDDSYVFQGEF
-206 LENQDQYD
+206 ENVDQYD
-214 SIYFFPKDY
+214 SMYFFPKDY
-223 GLTDYTKDQ
+223 GLTNYTEKQ

-237 KDSFSLQIKAA
+237 KDSFSLQIKAS
-248 EIEIENRTFEGVIAI
+248 EIEIENKSFEGVV
-263 NRDEAVSFIEINY
+263 AVSKNEEITFIEIDY
-276 PLKAK
+276 PLATKDT
-281 PISQE
+281 SQE
-286 FNIFT
+286 FNILT
-291 LIFFAFL
+291 LIVFAFL
-298 GGLILNIMPC
+298 GGLILNVMPC

-323 SGDST
+323 SRDST

-337 FSLGVIVSFLAIAA
+337 FSLGVIISFLTIAA
-351 LLVSLK
+351 LLIALK

-367 QLQSPIVV
+367 QLQSPVVV
-375 SLLVYLFVVL
+375 SLLFYLFVVL
-385 GYIFMSNMVLGT
+385 GFLFMSNIVLGS
-397 SLARLSTIS
+397 SLARLSSIS
-406 LGKGDSIESFLTGVL
+406 LNKSDSLESFLTGVL

-438 GFALLQPSFYSVLIF
+438 GFALLQPSFYSILIF
-453 LGLGIGFSLPY
+453 LGLGVGFSLPY
-464 LVLSAKPS
+464 LILSAKPS

-507 SQVNNQEVIQV
+507 NQVNNQEVIQV
-518 LLGSLLIIIGL
+518 LLGALLITTGL
-529 WLVEKNNSKTDWIR
+529 WLIEKNNSEKDWVR
-543 WIVRLPFILLLIF
+543 WLMRLPFLLLFIF

-563 SYSDLDESK
+563 SYSDLDEPK
-572 QNQLAYSPQLLED
+572 QSQLAYTPQLLED
-585 LREENALVFLNFT
+585 LREENSLVFLNFT
-598 ADWCITCKVNESV
+598 ADWCITCKVNEAV

-617 VRKLLI
+617 VTKLLA

-633 WTRKDPVISSALEE
+633 WTRKDPIISSALEQ

-674 DILLS
+674 DILLT
-679 YLSEV
+679 YLTEV

>member
-16 LFVLICAS
+16 LFLLICSS
-24 LISTQALTDNL
+24 LISTQALTDNI

-178 QTLEEVPIQ
+178 QALEEVPIQ

-263 NRDEAVSFIEINY
+263 NKGEAVSFIEINY

-315 KILRFVEQ
+315 KIIRFVEQ

-328 YKTLQQGLL
+328 YKTIQQGLL

-397 SLARLSTIS
+397 SLARLSSIS

-529 WLVEKNNSKTDWIR
+529 WLVEKNNSKTNWIR
-543 WIVRLPFILLLIF
+543 WIVRLPFMLLLIF

-617 VRKLLI
+617 VRKLLA
-623 DKDIT
+623 DKNIT

-674 DILLS
+674 DILIS

>member
-1 MLKKLRTVKYKNSIK
+1 MK
-16 LFVLICAS
+16 
-24 LISTQALTDNL
+24 
-35 VDASDS
+35 
-41 RIEILTESTSITP
+41 P
-54 GDELLIGFKF
+54 GDELLVGFKF

-93 VNASEILWPGPQRI
+93 VKASEILWPGPERI
-107 PVEPLMTF
+107 PVDPLMTF
-115 GYEDEVVLL
+115 GYEEEVVLL
-124 TKIYTSEATIVPL
+124 TKIYTSETTTIPVT
-137 NLNAL
+137 LNAQ

-154 QEAEVSIPIKLGN
+154 QEAEVSFPINLGN
-167 KTPSVSKAILD
+167 KTSSASKDLLEQVLD
-178 QTLEEVPIQ
+178 QVPVQ
-187 FEGTYR
+187 FNGTYR
-193 VQRLEDSYILQGQ
+193 VQKLDDSYVLQGE
-206 LENQDQYD
+206 LENMDQYD
-214 SIYFFPKDY
+214 SMYFFPKDY
-223 GLTDYTKDQ
+223 GLTNYTENQ
-232 FYEIN
+232 LYEIN
-237 KDSFSLQIKAA
+237 KDSFSLQIKAS
-248 EIEIENRTFEGVIAI
+248 EIEIENKSFEGVVALNKNEEIT
-263 NRDEAVSFIEINY
+263 FIEIDY
-276 PLKAK
+276 PLVTKDT
-281 PISQE
+281 SQE
-286 FNIFT
+286 FNILT
-291 LIFFAFL
+291 LIVFAFL
-298 GGLILNIMPC
+298 GGLILNVMPC

-323 SGDST
+323 SRDST

-337 FSLGVIVSFLAIAA
+337 FSLGVIISFLTIAA
-351 LLVSLK
+351 LLIALK

-367 QLQSPIVV
+367 QLQSPVVV
-375 SLLVYLFVVL
+375 SLLFYLFVVL
-385 GYIFMSNMVLGT
+385 GFIFMSNIVLG
-397 SLARLSTIS
+397 SGLARLSSIS
-406 LGKGDSIESFLTGVL
+406 LNKSDSLESFLTGVL

-438 GFALLQPSFYSVLIF
+438 GFALLQPSFYSILIF

-464 LVLSAKPS
+464 LILSAKPS

-507 SQVNNQEVIQV
+507 NQVNNQEVIQV
-518 LLGSLLIIIGL
+518 LLGALLITTGL
-529 WLVEKNNSKTDWIR
+529 WLIEKNNSERDWVR
-543 WIVRLPFILLLIF
+543 WLMRLPFLLLFIF

-572 QNQLAYSPQLLED
+572 QDQLAYTPQLLED
-585 LREENALVFLNFT
+585 LRKENSLVFLNFT
-598 ADWCITCKVNESV
+598 ADWCITCKVNEAV

-617 VRKLLI
+617 VRKLI
-623 DKDIT
+623 SDKNIT
-628 YIEAD
+628 YMEAD
-633 WTRKDPVISSALEE
+633 WTRKDPIISSTLEQ

-679 YLSEV
+679 YLTEV

>member
-263 NRDEAVSFIEINY
+263 NKGEAVSFIEINY

-529 WLVEKNNSKTDWIR
+529 WLVEKNNSKTNWIR